1 MKLLKF
7 GASWCGPCKMLTKV
21 MSDMEFPYDV
31 EEIDIEDNEEL
42 VNQYNVRGVPTLVL
56 LNDDGNVILTYIG
69 ALDKPTLE
77 KTFIDNY

>member
-56 LNDDGNVILTYIG
+56 LNDDGNVILTHIG

-77 KTFIDNY
+77 KTFIDDY